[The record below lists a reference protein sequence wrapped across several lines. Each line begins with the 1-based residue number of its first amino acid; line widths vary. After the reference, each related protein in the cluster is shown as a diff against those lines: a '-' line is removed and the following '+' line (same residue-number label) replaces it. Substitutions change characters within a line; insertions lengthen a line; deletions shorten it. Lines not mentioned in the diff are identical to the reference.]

1 MDRTS
6 TTPIDMPSD
15 RLLQQRAEAV
25 AVFKARVDP
34 AGMTR
39 PARADEERAFLK
51 SIGARSVFTEIP
63 DALRR
68 A

>member
-6 TTPIDMPSD
+6 TTPIDMSGD
-15 RLLQQRAEAV
+15 GLLQQRAEAV
-25 AVFKARVDP
+25 AAFKARADT

-51 SIGARSVFTEIP
+51 SIGAHSVFTELP